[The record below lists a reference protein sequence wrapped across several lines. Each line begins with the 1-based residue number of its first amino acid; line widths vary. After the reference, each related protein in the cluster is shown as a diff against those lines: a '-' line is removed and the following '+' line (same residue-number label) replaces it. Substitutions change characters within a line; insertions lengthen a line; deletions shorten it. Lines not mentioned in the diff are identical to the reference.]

1 MRLKL
6 QKSYIMIKILKK
18 EMISKQVF
26 MDLYMKVK
34 ILTNLLVVL
43 IHMKVNLI
51 YSYMNMILNKIKNSK
66 LNYSR

>member
-26 MDLYMKVK
+26 MDLYMKVNQALK
-34 ILTNLLVVL
+34 KLKLKL
-43 IHMKVNLI
+43 
-51 YSYMNMILNKIKNSK
+51 MIK
-66 LNYSR
+66 

>member
-26 MDLYMKVK
+26 MDLYMKVNQALK
-34 ILTNLLVVL
+34 KLKLKL
-43 IHMKVNLI
+43 
-51 YSYMNMILNKIKNSK
+51 MIKQLKRKK
-66 LNYSR
+66 